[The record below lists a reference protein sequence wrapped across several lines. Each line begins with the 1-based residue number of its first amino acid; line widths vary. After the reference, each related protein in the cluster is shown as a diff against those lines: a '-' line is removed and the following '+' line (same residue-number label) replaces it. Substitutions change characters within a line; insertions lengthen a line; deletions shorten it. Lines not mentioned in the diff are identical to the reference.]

1 MDSTIKNI
9 LIKIEHLNG
18 ETISVQYEG
27 SPNSE
32 IALGKFLID
41 FFKNIQ
47 KNVEED
53 VLKSSFKSV
62 IPRNENPLLREES
75 KNLQSEDIITTL
87 GKLFAMYTKEDFIAF
102 IITFI
107 LVKFLMNIWFM

>member
-27 SPNSE
+27 SPNSK
-32 IALGKFLID
+32 IVLGKFLID

-53 VLKSSFKSV
+53 VLTSSNSVVPRSENTLEGSV
-62 IPRNENPLLREES
+62 IKNEFE
-75 KNLQSEDIITTL
+75 QFFTTFSELT
-87 GKLFAMYTKEDFIAF
+87 AMYTFGDFLAF
-102 IITFI
+102 IITI
-107 LVKFLMNIWFM
+107 LLIKVFVEIWYM